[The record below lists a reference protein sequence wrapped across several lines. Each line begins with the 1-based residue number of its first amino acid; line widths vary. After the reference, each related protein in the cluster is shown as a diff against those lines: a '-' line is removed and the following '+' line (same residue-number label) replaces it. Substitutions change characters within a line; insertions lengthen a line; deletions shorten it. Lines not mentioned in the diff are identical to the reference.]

1 MDYLIGFDIGTTS
14 TRCILIDANGKLIE
28 SATSDYPMDT
38 PRPGW
43 AEQDPENWW
52 EATVNTIKEVIEK
65 SNIEPSDISAIGLSG
80 QMHGSV
86 FLDKKGKVIRPALL
100 WCDQRTQAQ
109 CESIYDIFG
118 GEAEFIKLSYNKA
131 LTGFTAPKI
140 LWLRDMEPD
149 NYKKVDKILLP
160 KDYIRYKL
168 SGVFATEV
176 SDASGTILMDIAK
189 RSWSDELLEGM
200 NIKKDLLAPV
210 YESSRITSYISNE
223 SAKIT
228 GLIAGTP
235 IVGGAGDQAGGAVG
249 SGIVYEGIIS
259 DSLGTSGVVF
269 AHSDRP
275 SYDPEGRLHCFC
287 HAAEGAWNLM
297 GVTLAA
303 AGSYK
308 WYYDTFGV
316 SNDITKEYPD
326 LSGYE
331 LLNKQAQKAG
341 VGSEGLIF
349 LPYLSGERTPYA
361 DPYARGVFFGL
372 SYMHDQTHFARSV
385 LEGISYSQH
394 DCLNLMKDL
403 GITSNKVV
411 LFGGGAR
418 SQLWRQII
426 ADIFGIKIV
435 TLNVEEGP
443 SYGAAILAGV
453 GAGIYKNVRKATK
466 KIIKED
472 TEVDPI
478 PDNVSK
484 YNKYY
489 KIYKSLYGS
498 LKGDFEKLDMAGKD
512 NIM

>member
-14 TRCILIDANGKLIE
+14 TRCILIDADGKLIA

-43 AEQDPENWW
+43 AEQDPDNWW
-52 EATVNTIKEVIEK
+52 EAAVITIKEVIEK
-65 SNIEPSDISAIGLSG
+65 SKINPSDISAIGLSG

-86 FLDKKGKVIRPALL
+86 FLDKEGKVIRPALL

-109 CESIYDIFG
+109 CDSIYDIFG
-118 GEAEFIKLSYNKA
+118 GEEEFIKLSYNKA
-131 LTGFTAPKI
+131 LAGFTAPKI
-140 LWLRDMEPD
+140 LWLRDVEPD
-149 NYKKVDKILLP
+149 SYKKVDKILLP

-168 SGVFATEV
+168 SGTFATEV
-176 SDASGTILMDIAK
+176 SDASGTILMDIAE
-189 RSWSDELLEGM
+189 RDWSDKILDGLSIG
-200 NIKKDLLAPV
+200 KDMLPPV
-210 YESSRITSYISNE
+210 YESSRVTSRVSE
-223 SAKIT
+223 GAAKIT
-228 GLIAGTP
+228 GLTAGTP

-249 SGIVYEGIIS
+249 SAIVEEGVIS

-275 SYDPEGRLHCFC
+275 SYDPSGRLHCFC
-287 HAAEGAWNLM
+287 HAAEGAWHLM

-308 WYYDTFGV
+308 WYQDTFGA
-316 SNDITKEYPD
+316 SPDMTKAYPE

-331 LLNKQAQKAG
+331 LLDKQAGEA
-341 VGSEGLIF
+341 VPGSEGLIF

-372 SYMHDQTHFARSV
+372 SYVHNQNHFVRSV
-385 LEGISYSQH
+385 LEGISYSQY

-418 SQLWRQII
+418 SPLWRQII
-426 ADIFGIKIV
+426 SDIFDTRIV

-453 GAGIYKNVRKATK
+453 GTGIYKNVKEATY
-466 KIIKED
+466 KIIRED
-472 TEVDPI
+472 IEIDPI
-478 PDNVSK
+478 PENASK
-484 YNKYY
+484 YAKYY
-489 KIYKSLYGS
+489 KVYQSLYSS
-498 LKGDFEKLDMAGKD
+498 LKRDFEKLELAGK
-512 NIM
+512 